1 MVIWLV
7 DGGSGGEQQLH
18 AVWVAIKHACS
29 MQRRAAVN
37 LNRVD
42 VGSGG
47 EQQPYAFQLTKA
59 TSAHQAKAKISVLR
73 VLQQARG
80 FVVVALLDR
89 VKYRA
94 FHGLAKERQGPSHT
108 SATGVVCGAIGV

>member
-1 MVIWLV
+1 M
-7 DGGSGGEQQLH
+7 QL
-18 AVWVAIKHACS
+18 AEACS
-29 MQRRAAVN
+29 RAVN
-37 LNRVD
+37 HKFVD

-59 TSAHQAKAKISVLR
+59 TSMQMHQAKAQISVHS

-94 FHGLAKERQGPSHT
+94 FHGLAKERRRPSH
-108 SATGVVCGAIGV
+108 VVFLEPLD